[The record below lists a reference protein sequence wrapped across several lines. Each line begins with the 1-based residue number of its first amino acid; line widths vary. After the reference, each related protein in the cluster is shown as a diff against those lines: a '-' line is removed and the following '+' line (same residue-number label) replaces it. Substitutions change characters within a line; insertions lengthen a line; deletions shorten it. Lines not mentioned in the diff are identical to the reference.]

1 MTELHPYD
9 WAVTGPPIGIWTSAV
24 GSFSVMMEDTL
35 TISADG
41 MGSLHTHSVFRGDE
55 TIDLVW
61 RHLSPGVMQIVTL
74 DDGLLPSAI
83 TEDMWDQVK
92 YIADW
97 HTSDVGGRQ
106 PVLKNKHYDDFWTLT
121 GAMRLVESV

>member
-55 TIDLVW
+55 TIVLVW
-61 RHLSPGVMQIVTL
+61 RHLSPGVMRIVPL
-74 DDGLLPSAI
+74 YDGLLPSDI
-83 TEDMWDQVK
+83 TEDMWEPIR
-92 YIADW
+92 YISDW

-106 PVLKNKHYDDFWTLT
+106 PVLKNKHRDGFWTLT